1 MKKFIYLCG
10 IMLLSIN
17 MMAQIDLYDRNW
29 NAVLIEDFDQ
39 GASYWQWD
47 TLRFL
52 NLGDYSW
59 KSYIGGTIAPSGE
72 HEVYQYNNCQINA
85 ADHTMHLVAYYDS
98 IHIHDSIYKLP
109 KFMLPDHYPHT
120 DSTFYFSGALEYY
133 KERYPHNSDERKF
146 RYGYFEIRCKLPVH
160 QGAFPTFWLQSSCD
174 TCANKFYEE
183 IDVFEYSWWI
193 TSPSGPNPDPPGTG
207 SKRCFTCGI
216 YFNDKENNSDGHSY
230 GRAYPLLPSS
240 SSDLDE
246 FHTYSCEWM
255 PDHVIWY
262 FDGIVLNEYTNMD
275 SIPHRPLE
283 LIANYAIDKYCFHS
297 NSTWFGPDEMLIDYI
312 NVVQLKWE
320 CDNIE
325 TITSQNDLDNFD
337 YAVKKSISITSLVE
351 EPVVKH
357 NDKITFR
364 VTDSFEVTS
373 PFEVEEGAEFTVIMQ
388 SCPPS
393 I

>member
-10 IMLLSIN
+10 MMLLSIN

-109 KFMLPDHYPHT
+109 KSMLPNHYPHT

-160 QGAFPTFWLQSSCD
+160 QGAFPAFWLQSSCD

-183 IDVFEYSWWI
+183 IDIFEYSWWLS
-193 TSPSGPNPDPPGTG
+193 SPSNPDHVLSEIG
-207 SKRCFTCGI
+207 SKRCYTCGF
-216 YFNDKENNSDGHSY
+216 YFNDTDTSYSNHSY
-230 GRAYPLLPSS
+230 ARINTLIPNHC
-240 SSDLDE
+240 SDLDQY
-246 FHTYSCEWM
+246 HRISCEWM
-255 PDHVIWY
+255 PDHVIWF
-262 FDGIVLNEYTNMD
+262 FDDIVMNEYYNKD
-275 SIPHRPLE
+275 NIPHRPLY
-283 LIANYAIDKYCFHS
+283 LKTNYAIDGYYDHEEEP
-297 NSTWFGPDEMLIDYI
+297 WIGPGEMVIDYI
-312 NVVQLKWE
+312 KVYQLEWDCYTDE
-320 CDNIE
+320 IVTC
-325 TITSQNDLDNFD
+325 QLDLDNFD
-337 YAVKKSISITSLVE
+337 FAVKKSVSITSVIE
-351 EPVVKH
+351 EPIVRSS
-357 NDKITFR
+357 DKITFR
-364 VTDSFEVTS
+364 VSDSFEITG
-373 PFEVEEGAEFTVIMQ
+373 PFEVEDGAEFTVIMQ
-388 SCPPS
+388 SCPVTN
-393 I
+393 